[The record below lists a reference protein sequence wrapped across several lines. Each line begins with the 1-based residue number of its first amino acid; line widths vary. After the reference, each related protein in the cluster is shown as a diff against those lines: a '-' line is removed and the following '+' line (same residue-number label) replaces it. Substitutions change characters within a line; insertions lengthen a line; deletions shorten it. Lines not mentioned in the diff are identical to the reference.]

1 MKTILLSLIL
11 VSVIACTKKEEKPK
25 IVLELIEKYKKAQEE
40 MPKFDER
47 LKKAGTDEGEQIKI
61 NYEKELAKS
70 RMERIKDQLQTLS
83 PESVQEA
90 SAAAAGGH
98 GGGH

>member
-1 MKTILLSLIL
+1 
-11 VSVIACTKKEEKPK
+11 
-25 IVLELIEKYKKAQEE
+25 
-40 MPKFDER
+40 MPTFDER

-70 RMERIKDQLQTLS
+70 RLERMKEQLKTLS
-83 PESVQEA
+83 PDTITEA
-90 SAAAAGGH
+90 AVGGGGGH